1 VPFNSIPAKDFINR
15 ERELAYLKLLT
26 EVRDRAIAD
35 NILLQGPR
43 GIGKTELLK
52 QFYRTVFWEEKKV
65 LPFYYSFQ
73 KATLKASYFA
83 KDYLTRFVRQ
93 YLAYVKKNPSF
104 IDSMGT
110 PLVGLMPDFSSLRLD
125 WLINLIEDFQSL
137 LKNGDTYEQMLAAIS
152 APVTTARESGM
163 PVIIML
169 DDFPMAAHLYETNQG
184 DAPGLMSLFEG
195 PMKTSICPH
204 VLTGSPD
211 GLLESIFADNAFRG
225 KAERMFIKELPEDA
239 AQTLFGSLCDKLG
252 VRNDREASLSF
263 VRLLEGNP
271 LYIRNMAKAIW
282 KMNKKEI
289 SEKDL
294 WEGYGFE
301 VSEGETAFYWS
312 SVLGE
317 FLGDPGLLRVAV
329 DLLMHMTKSDS
340 RSHDFPRLS
349 RVLGIPE
356 SSLRS
361 AFDGLKMAGIVQ
373 GTGDAGQLR
382 DGVLKDFIQSRYMR
396 DAEGKSPE
404 RVRELIGA
412 KYYPVRDA
420 GASFAMTIPM
430 APDAELVV
438 AKAFEQIGK
447 NIRMDPEV
455 VKQIQLAL
463 IESCINAFEHSGSY
477 EKEVFIKITTSR
489 SRLEIITESP
499 GKFFDP
505 EKAEEPD
512 IEEKLHAENKR
523 GWGLRLMK
531 KIMDEVKVER
541 MGDNTRVILIKNI
554 ASDEVLK

>member
-1 VPFNSIPAKDFINR
+1 MPFNSIPAKDFINR
-15 ERELAYLKLLT
+15 ERELAYLKLLAD
-26 EVRDRAIAD
+26 VRDRAIAD

-52 QFYRTVFWEEKKV
+52 QFYRTVFWEEEKV

-104 IDSMGT
+104 IDSVGT
-110 PLVGLMPDFSSLRLD
+110 PLVGLMPQFSSLRLD
-125 WLINLIEDFQSL
+125 WLINLIEDFQAL
-137 LKNGDTYEQMLAAIS
+137 LKNSDAYEQILAAIS
-152 APVTTARESGM
+152 APVSAARESGM

-169 DDFPMAAHLYETNQG
+169 DDFPMAAHLYEANRG

-204 VLTGSPD
+204 VVTGSPD
-211 GLLESIFADNAFRG
+211 GLLESIFTDNAFRG
-225 KAERMFIKELPEDA
+225 KAERMFVKELPEDA

-252 VRNDREASLSF
+252 MQNNREASLSF
-263 VRLLEGNP
+263 VRFLEGNP

-282 KMNKKEI
+282 KMNKKDI

-317 FLGDPGLLRVAV
+317 VLGDPGQLSVAV
-329 DLLMHMTKSDS
+329 ELLMHMTKSDS
-340 RSHDFPRLS
+340 RVHDFPRLS
-349 RVLGIPE
+349 RVLGLPE

-361 AFDGLKMAGIVQ
+361 AFDGLKTAGIVQ
-373 GTGDAGQLR
+373 GGNAGRLR
-382 DGVLKDFIQSRYMR
+382 DGVLKDFIQSRYML
-396 DAEGKSPE
+396 DIEGKGPE

-412 KYYPVRDA
+412 KYYPVRDR
-420 GASFAMTIPM
+420 GACFEMTIPM

-489 SRLEIITESP
+489 TRLEIVTESP

-512 IEEKLHAENKR
+512 VEEKLHAESKR